1 MGDRRPAEIDGGQIE
16 HHGLSNEEARRAGDR
31 CVDLGEPLDDR
42 HHRTKHKRDIGAAA
56 QTDQLAGGLG
66 VGFRA
71 GFHGDRLN
79 LSYRMVNNR
88 LAMVNAGLMLD
99 KKAQTAR

>member
-1 MGDRRPAEIDGGQIE
+1 
-16 HHGLSNEEARRAGDR
+16 
-31 CVDLGEPLDDR
+31 
-42 HHRTKHKRDIGAAA
+42 
-56 QTDQLAGGLG
+56 LAGRLG

-79 LSYRMVNNR
+79 LSYGMVNNR